1 MSDMT
6 TTAAAPSLSGQELPA
21 VTEPSSRK
29 AGLRVASTSMVVPGR
44 GPSSLLKVC
53 PLGRGTGM
61 ISRSKNPLS
70 RASTARFW
78 LFIAKRS
85 ISSRPIFSR
94 RATFSAVWPMAM

>member
-1 MSDMT
+1 
-6 TTAAAPSLSGQELPA
+6 
-21 VTEPSSRK
+21 
-29 AGLRVASTSMVVPGR
+29 
-44 GPSSLLKVC
+44 
-53 PLGRGTGM
+53 M